1 MQLDNFYSNILN
13 LIREGHKWQHT
24 DLSGNGKRSRIYF
37 SYTQIF
43 FVVVSCVGIY
53 FLPKGFGKDFIGYIV
68 AALAVFIGLFISIT
82 LNAFD
87 KFQNIDFKK
96 LPENDTEKVL
106 QKLTKN
112 FFRQFTTLMC
122 YGVIISILCIIL
134 LSLSLLCDA
143 LSIDITEYS
152 FIDSLTSINIQ
163 NFKIFAG
170 LSLLV
175 IYRVFILYFLL
186 DFVYLVAVS
195 IGKLFEYISFEFEKV
210 QRIIKQREENE

>member
-43 FVVVSCVGIY
+43 FVVVY